1 MSEETRDIQPS
12 RRCGVCE
19 GERASE
25 REREGGLGRREG
37 RRGQE
42 GELAGEGLGAVYAA
56 AESRS

>member
-19 GERASE
+19 GEG
-25 REREGGLGRREG
+25 EREGGLGRREG
-37 RRGQE
+37 RRGQG